1 MISDHEYSLV
11 RPIEAVELNNPLKFK
26 PVFGAEIGLYLLN
39 ARDPGSVSV
48 CLRRQRRTLLNF
60 NEMQGDE
67 GAGLDAVIN
76 LYNLFSDCKPLDM
89 NFRFF
94 QAGQMEFD
102 QYLGATRI
110 TPIFY
115 NGIPANPVNA
125 EHVEYDTLVRSF
137 EANFAYRLP
146 LRFRLVAGFRS
157 SKSMNG

>member
-1 MISDHEYSLV
+1 
-11 RPIEAVELNNPLKFK
+11 
-26 PVFGAEIGLYLLN
+26 
-39 ARDPGSVSV
+39 
-48 CLRRQRRTLLNF
+48 
-60 NEMQGDE
+60 
-67 GAGLDAVIN
+67 
-76 LYNLFSDCKPLDM
+76 M

-146 LRFRLVAGFRS
+146 LRFRLVAGFRFFEIEER
-157 SKSMNG
+157 